1 MKDNI
6 DEQKVPPMYFTMA
19 ATDEWPACKISWKPN
34 PPGKYFP
41 IETPRP
47 PITLAQEVLLSVQ
60 EWYSSRGL
68 PVPKEDVEACELACV
83 PPPPPE
89 EVTRQQEEK
98 PAYGTP
104 AFWKAYWAK
113 KKASKKI

>member
-1 MKDNI
+1 
-6 DEQKVPPMYFTMA
+6 MYFDMA
-19 ATDEWPACKISWKPN
+19 AVDEFPACKIPWTPN
-34 PPGKYFP
+34 PVVGYFP
-41 IETPRP
+41 IESYIPVQ
-47 PITLAQEVLLSVQ
+47 TLAQEVLHNVQ

-68 PVPKEDVEACELACV
+68 PVPKEDIAACNQACLN
-83 PPPPPE
+83 E
-89 EVTRQQEEK
+89 ESPAEQKPAEQK

>member
-1 MKDNI
+1 
-6 DEQKVPPMYFTMA
+6 MYFDMA
-19 ATDEWPACKISWKPN
+19 AVDDFPACKIPWTPN

-41 IETPRP
+41 IEAYTP
-47 PITLAQEVLLSVQ
+47 PITLTQEVLLNVQ
-60 EWYSSRGL
+60 EWYSSKGL
-68 PVPKEDVEACELACV
+68 PVPKEDIEACHQACEKK
-83 PPPPPE
+83 E
-89 EVTRQQEEK
+89 EAPTQQTEEK

>member
-1 MKDNI
+1 
-6 DEQKVPPMYFTMA
+6 MYFDMA
-19 ATDEWPACKISWKPN
+19 AVDEWPACKIPWKPN
-34 PPGKYFP
+34 PPGKYLP

-68 PVPKEDVEACELACV
+68 PVPKEEAEACEIASKPEED
-83 PPPPPE
+83 PPPKE
-89 EVTRQQEEK
+89 QEEK